1 VKITGPVET
10 TTITLSKSIVVDGSL
25 TATIVKQKSF
35 SEAVFSDP
43 EFFDANLEAGRYQL
57 TVEAKSALG
66 QVAVV
71 TRRVIVDGDVPKL
84 DDVDVMSDDG
94 EIVVEKQMTDHSID
108 LIVRTEDNTTGQ
120 IVLKASD
127 ESSAFVVYFDEDEIG
142 WWGDTGSGGEGTFFV
157 PIAITAGLDE
167 SHTIRVEDEAGFISE
182 YTLRLRVTNMAGDLP
197 PIIENVLLKLNG
209 YEIRATDGGTY
220 TATVGTIPAEAVL
233 TFSAHDDQ
241 GIDSIIVKVNGE
253 QVADGSPVTL
263 SLLDGENI
271 IEIIAV
277 DSAGQE
283 AKFTFKV
290 MITEEGATGIS
301 FDLMLP
307 IGTSYFSFPV
317 KVDRTIAD
325 ILPGVDV
332 YRMEGTGWVLA
343 NNEKPQ
349 PFAVYRADLD
359 NAVFVHLIGDKF
371 NRSTFTIVPNVSTYM
386 SIPKVEP
393 VNAYDLFGT
402 ALVSIK
408 EIRTNG
414 LPMTIE
420 DGIMKPGKVYLVVV
434 SEPVTITL
442 P

>member
-1 VKITGPVET
+1 
-10 TTITLSKSIVVDGSL
+10 
-25 TATIVKQKSF
+25 
-35 SEAVFSDP
+35 
-43 EFFDANLEAGRYQL
+43 
-57 TVEAKSALG
+57 
-66 QVAVV
+66 
-71 TRRVIVDGDVPKL
+71 
-84 DDVDVMSDDG
+84 
-94 EIVVEKQMTDHSID
+94 
-108 LIVRTEDNTTGQ
+108 
-120 IVLKASD
+120 
-127 ESSAFVVYFDEDEIG
+127 
-142 WWGDTGSGGEGTFFV
+142 
-157 PIAITAGLDE
+157 
-167 SHTIRVEDEAGFISE
+167 
-182 YTLRLRVTNMAGDLP
+182 
-197 PIIENVLLKLNG
+197 
-209 YEIRATDGGTY
+209 
-220 TATVGTIPAEAVL
+220 
-233 TFSAHDDQ
+233 
-241 GIDSIIVKVNGE
+241 
-253 QVADGSPVTL
+253 
-263 SLLDGENI
+263 
-271 IEIIAV
+271 
-277 DSAGQE
+277 
-283 AKFTFKV
+283 

-332 YRMEGTGWVLA
+332 YRMEGNDWVLA